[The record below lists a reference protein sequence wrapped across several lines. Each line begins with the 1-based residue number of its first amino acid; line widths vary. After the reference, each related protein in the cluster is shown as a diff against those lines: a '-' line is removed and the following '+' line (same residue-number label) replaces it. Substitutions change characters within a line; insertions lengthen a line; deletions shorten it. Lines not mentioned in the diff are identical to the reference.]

1 VVDADSG
8 GEREVFVG
16 LDELKGVIE
25 IWRIWYLL
33 ETIPEKIDL
42 AHVLYSSLSLKH
54 IIRDGNTSRT

>member
-1 VVDADSG
+1 MVDADSG

-54 IIRDGNTSRT
+54 IIRHGNTSRT

>member
-1 VVDADSG
+1 MVDADSG

-54 IIRDGNTSRT
+54 IIRYGNTSRT